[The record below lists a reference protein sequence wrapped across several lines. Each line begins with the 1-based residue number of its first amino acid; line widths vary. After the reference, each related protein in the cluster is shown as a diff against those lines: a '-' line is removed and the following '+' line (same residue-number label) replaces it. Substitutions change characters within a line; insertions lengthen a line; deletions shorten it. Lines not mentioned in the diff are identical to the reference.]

1 MNNQKNK
8 NTMEKRFFRRF
19 LLTLAF
25 VATASLSIAQENAT
39 KRRHFSPEEFQAK
52 QREYIT
58 NKAELT
64 PAEADAFFPLFFE
77 LQNKKFGLERNT
89 RKEISVR
96 KHQEMN
102 EEQCRTFV
110 NKMAELKI
118 EIAKLEK
125 EYTEKYL
132 NVLPACKLMRVQHAE
147 NSFQRD
153 LMKRMMRRHDN
164 DGKNGNRRETKR

>member
-1 MNNQKNK
+1 MKRINITSGRIIGMALVLLLILAMPFGAMAQQNK
-8 NTMEKRFFRRF
+8 
-19 LLTLAF
+19 
-25 VATASLSIAQENAT
+25 QENR
-39 KRRHFSPEEFQAK
+39 RRHFSPEEFQK
-52 QREYIT
+52 HQREYIT
-58 NKAELT
+58 SKAGLT
-64 PAEADAFFPLFFE
+64 QEEADAFFPLFFE
-77 LQNKKFGLERNT
+77 LQNKKFELERNT